1 MSAEDEARA
10 VVRLLW
16 RAHVADETRRGPRQ
30 RLTVDDVVDA
40 AVEMAD
46 RDGLGSL
53 SVRTVSASLGMKPMS
68 FYTYVPSKDALVAL
82 MVDAVAAQDEP
93 FDRGKPLRA
102 RLTWI
107 AESVRDELIRHPW
120 LLDASSWRQVT
131 GPHRLRRYERQLEQL
146 VDTGLS
152 DLDSDRVI
160 STLNAFAVG
169 NARETL
175 DAQRTPTE
183 STLTDSQWWN
193 IVGPALS
200 EVMPHHDFPLAGRVG
215 AHVGELFQAPGD
227 PTGAFA
233 FGLDRLLDG
242 IEEFTDHWTHR
253 NPSQR
258 SPDRP

>member
-16 RAHVADETRRGPRQ
+16 RSHVAEHTRRGPRQ

-40 AVEMAD
+40 AIEMAD

-53 SVRTVSASLGMKPMS
+53 SVRAVSTTLGMKPMS

-93 FDRGKPLRA
+93 CKTGKPLRA

-107 AESVRDELIRHPW
+107 AESVRDEMVRHPW
-120 LLDASSWRQVT
+120 LLEASSWRQVT
-131 GPHRLRRYERQLEQL
+131 GPHRLRRYERQLELL

-160 STLNAFAVG
+160 STLTAFAVG
-169 NARETL
+169 NARDSL
-175 DAQRTPTE
+175 DAQRTPIK

-193 IVGPALS
+193 IVGPTLS
-200 EVMPHHDFPLAGRVG
+200 EVMPDNDFPLSDRVG
-215 AHVGELFQAPGD
+215 SHVGELFQAPGD
-227 PTGAFA
+227 PTGVFT

-242 IEEFTDHWTHR
+242 IETYTNR
-253 NPSQR
+253 R
-258 SPDRP
+258 VG